1 MISAD
6 RSRSTLS
13 NGRACLHR
21 KPPGCPAPRS
31 VHLSLLSLPPF
42 PFTPRGLAL
51 TPNTA
56 ECIKLVN
63 AFEKEKLE
71 KAKANVARAKGQAAA
86 DAEEKPA
93 PKYETTPARQAL
105 SLVRVSGTH
114 CTEQHRKKK
123 VKKEKEDLDKKSKKG
138 KEAELERLLEEQI
151 KFISKQ
157 NMTSLHLLSEASLKN
172 KSEEF
177 IAEYY
182 KNIKV

>member
-1 MISAD
+1 ME
-6 RSRSTLS
+6 
-13 NGRACLHR
+13 GRAGIGSLLGARHR
-21 KPPGCPAPRS
+21 DRYTF
-31 VHLSLLSLPPF
+31 LSLSLSLIHAE
-42 PFTPRGLAL
+42 RGLRS
-51 TPNTA
+51 PRTA

-114 CTEQHRKKK
+114 CMDQHRKKK